1 MSARSTRN
9 ARMVFAAMVPLTVGA
24 FLLGSL
30 AESSIMAGAPDFLE
44 IAALVVV
51 TIGVWMYNWFEEK
64 P

>member
-1 MSARSTRN
+1 
-9 ARMVFAAMVPLTVGA
+9 MVFAAMVPLTVGA